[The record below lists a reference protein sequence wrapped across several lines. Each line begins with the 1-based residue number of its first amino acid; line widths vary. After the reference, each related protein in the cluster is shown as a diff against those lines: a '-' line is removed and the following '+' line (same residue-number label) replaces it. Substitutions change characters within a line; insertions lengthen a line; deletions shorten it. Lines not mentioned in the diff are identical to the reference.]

1 MRVTAD
7 VYDTLGNKT
16 GTGPVLAIKSASV
29 TEQLDG
35 AGTFSLDL
43 AVDERVLT
51 LINDAEVR
59 VNVQTYDNQPSME
72 WVRGII
78 RDNEIQDQESG
89 TSITVSGP
97 DTMDAL
103 TERTVGIGRSYDAQT
118 MGTIINSLVGIVPGW
133 STTIESAVAGD
144 LQSTRFDGANVL
156 QALLRCT
163 SEKGIHVR
171 NGLTANTLEIG
182 AFGSPVVNANGVAVR
197 AIKAPSE
204 PSIELQQNDTT
215 IFIDRISRSS
225 KSDDV
230 VNWCIPIGAGEGS
243 AALTLKDTTYAIYDG
258 ANGSLW
264 RAGTA
269 SKYPIYRQVNA
280 NGIVEYFIFAGAAT
294 DRLRQAVVS
303 FKEIGPISNNDSA
316 KQLAANALVQAAMA
330 YLDRQKIPLVTY
342 KFSAKNVQTHIR
354 PGDKL
359 PVEYQG
365 RMEIID
371 ETRSSRPRVTYMEVD
386 DTFWVLKV
394 TKRIS
399 ADSITHDFDVAT
411 VDRYAM
417 DTTKIVVSMME
428 AMQARNVSVQTFPT
442 VFQDSDSDV
451 IQGGFTASSAH
462 KNAEFSFSVDEI
474 FTDVISVKIRV
485 ITKPLY
491 VLAGTGLDNQ
501 YGSSI
506 HASDYWFSVQFSPNY
521 PSDITI
527 TIDGVDAT
535 TALDGPWNPSAGNS
549 PIDVT
554 LDITNYIVNAPGG
567 LYQDHQIVFIAG
579 SKSGDAVIPS
589 TPAHNSYPSGDV
601 SHGIVKTQFIVL
613 GTARA
618 IVPATA

>member
-7 VYDTLGNKT
+7 VYDTNGNKT

-51 LINDAEVR
+51 LINEAEVR
-59 VNVQTYDNQPSME
+59 VNVQTYDNQPAME

-97 DTMDAL
+97 DTMDEL
-103 TERTVGIGRSYDAQT
+103 TERTVGIGRSYDTQP
-118 MGTIINSLVGIVPGW
+118 MSTIINGLVGLVPDW
-133 STTIESAVAGD
+133 SATVESAVASD

-171 NGLTANTLEIG
+171 NGLTTNTLEIG
-182 AFGSPVVNANGVAVR
+182 AFGSAVLNSSGQPVR

-204 PSIELQQNDTT
+204 PNVELQQNDTV

-243 AALTLKDTTYAIYDG
+243 AALTLRDTTYTIYNEDG
-258 ANGSLW
+258 TPY
-264 RAGTA
+264 RAGVYA
-269 SKYPIYRQVNA
+269 SKYPIFRRVNA
-280 NGIVEYFIFAGAAT
+280 NGIIEYYIDASGGK
-294 DRLRQAVVS
+294 RMRQATVA
-303 FKEIGPISNNDSA
+303 FKEIGAIGNSDAA
-316 KQLAANALVQAAMA
+316 KQMAANALVQAAIA
-330 YLDRQKIPLVTY
+330 YLDRQKVALVTY
-342 KFSAKNVQTHIR
+342 RFSAKNVQARIR

-365 RMEIID
+365 RMEILD
-371 ETRSSRPRVTYMEVD
+371 ESRSSQPRLTYMEVD
-386 DTFWVLKV
+386 ESFWVLKV

-399 ADSITHDFDVAT
+399 ADSITHDFEVAT

-417 DTTKIVVSMME
+417 DTTKIMVSMME
-428 AMQARNVSVQTFPT
+428 AMQARNLSVQTSLY
-442 VFQDSDSDV
+442 VYQDSDADV

-462 KNAEFSFSVDEI
+462 KDAI
-474 FTDVISVKIRV
+474 FTFNVSDIVTDVIKVELQIE
-485 ITKPLY
+485 TKPLY

-501 YGSSI
+501 YGSSV

-521 PSDITI
+521 PSDITV
-527 TIDGVDAT
+527 TIDGVDVT
-535 TALDGPWNPSAGNS
+535 SALGGPWNPSAGNL
-549 PIDVT
+549 PVKET
-554 LDITNYIVNAPGG
+554 LDITPYIVNAISG
-567 LYQDHQIVFIAG
+567 LYQDHQIVFTAG
-579 SKSGDAVIPS
+579 AKSGDAVIPS
-589 TPAHNSYPSGDV
+589 TPAHTSYPSGDV
-601 SHGIVKTQFIVL
+601 SHGIVKAKFLVT

-618 IVPATA
+618 TV